1 MKVAALFSGGKDS
14 TYSIYKVKQMGHDV
28 KCLVTI
34 FPKSSNSHLLHFS
47 TIEST
52 ELQSRTLEIPQIIS
66 TLDSDELKEEMNVL
80 EMLLEKAKHD
90 FQIEVLVH
98 GGISSEFQ
106 KKCFEKIC
114 EKIDLK
120 IITPLWKIN
129 AKEYM
134 NDLIDS
140 KFKFILTSVS
150 SGGLDETWL
159 GKIISADDI
168 SQLDKLSNKYGFNLN
183 FEGGEAET
191 FVIDCPLYSHPIK
204 IKKSKT
210 VWDGYIGRFEIED
223 AHLDSN
229 AR

>member
-1 MKVAALFSGGKDS
+1 MKLAALFSGGKDS

-28 KCLVTI
+28 KCLVTV
-34 FPKSSNSHLLHFS
+34 FPKSSDSQLLHFPA
-47 TIEST
+47 IELT
-52 ELQSRTLEIPQIIS
+52 KLQSKTLKISQITS
-66 TLDSDELKEEMNVL
+66 TLDSNELSEEIDAL
-80 EMLLEKAKHD
+80 KILLKRAKQD
-90 FQIEVLVH
+90 FQIEGLVH

-114 EKIDLK
+114 KENGLK
-120 IITPLWKIN
+120 IIAPLWKIN

-140 KFKFILTSVS
+140 KFKFILTTVS

-204 IKKSKT
+204 ITKSKV